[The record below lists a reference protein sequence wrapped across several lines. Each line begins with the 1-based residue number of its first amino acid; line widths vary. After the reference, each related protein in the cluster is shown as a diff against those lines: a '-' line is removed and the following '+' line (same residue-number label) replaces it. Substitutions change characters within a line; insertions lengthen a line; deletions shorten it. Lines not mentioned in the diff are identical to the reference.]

1 MRLSNRAVVR
11 STGMRRSGALLGVC
25 FCAWMAVASATFA
38 EEVVVGPKE
47 AMRPYIDRAK
57 VRYDYTNWVGTTKT
71 NYVYLATNWVPD
83 LAALSAS
90 NCLSARIR
98 PYAQG
103 SLFSLFRFRATN
115 DTSVV
120 VSVRTHAVL
129 SVTNAHESMMIAFSQ
144 NNVPHP
150 FVVGEGIGINIGD
163 RCYLGPGTN
172 DDRVV
177 FVRNNVLVEL
187 DADNPDANYDSSWRD
202 GSHRANCYSV
212 IGLARVLDEQIRK
225 TSVGE

>member
-1 MRLSNRAVVR
+1 
-11 STGMRRSGALLGVC
+11 
-25 FCAWMAVASATFA
+25 
-38 EEVVVGPKE
+38 
-47 AMRPYIDRAK
+47 
-57 VRYDYTNWVGTTKT
+57 
-71 NYVYLATNWVPD
+71 
-83 LAALSAS
+83 
-90 NCLSARIR
+90 
-98 PYAQG
+98 
-103 SLFSLFRFRATN
+103 
-115 DTSVV
+115 
-120 VSVRTHAVL
+120 
-129 SVTNAHESMMIAFSQ
+129 
-144 NNVPHP
+144 P